1 MTRVLITLPE
11 KLLKEME
18 KAATAEHRSR
28 NEWVRE
34 AVRVQLARPR
44 RRVSILHKPGVQ
56 WALAVQ
62 ERARR
67 KKHNPNFDSV
77 EFIRKMRGPLK

>member
-1 MTRVLITLPE
+1 MAKVLITMPE

-18 KAATAEHRSR
+18 RAATAEHRSR

-44 RRVSILHKPGVQ
+44 RRVSILHKPSVQ
-56 WALAVQ
+56 WALQVQ
-62 ERARR
+62 ERAG
-67 KKHNPNFDSV
+67 KKRHNPNFNSV
-77 EFIRKMRGPLK
+77 EFIRQMRGPLR